1 MAAGDGMTTILEIDN
16 LTMRFGGLVAVDQL
30 SFSVEENAIHGLIG
44 PNGAGKTT
52 TFNAMSGY
60 YKPTAGQV
68 RFRGQTIS
76 GLSMHQVA
84 RNGMVRTFQ
93 HSTLFAEMSVLENVL
108 IGTHRAIRPNL
119 FAAIFGTDRDRRIE
133 AEKRSMDALA
143 FFDLDHTADERA
155 GDLSHGHQRALGMAI
170 AYAADPDVMLLDE
183 PFTGMNP
190 EETGRM
196 METTRKLRDAG
207 MTIVIVEH
215 DMKAIM
221 GLCDR
226 ITCMSFGKLL
236 AEGRPDEI
244 RKDAAVIQAYLGGTS
259 HAA

>member
-1 MAAGDGMTTILEIDN
+1 MSAVLDIEN
-16 LTMRFGGLVAVDQL
+16 LTMRFGGLVAVDGL
-30 SFSVEENAIHGLIG
+30 SFAVEEGAIHGLIG

-52 TFNAMSGY
+52 TFNAISGFY
-60 YKPTAGQV
+60 QPTAGDV
-68 RFRGQTIS
+68 RLRGKTIS

-84 RNGMVRTFQ
+84 RQGLVRTFQ
-93 HSTLFAEMSVLENVL
+93 HSTLFAEMSVLDNAV
-108 IGTHRAIRPNL
+108 IGTHRTIRPNL
-119 FAAIFGTDRDRRIE
+119 LAALLGRDRQRRQD
-133 AEKRSMDALA
+133 AEERAIDALA
-143 FFDLDHTADERA
+143 YFDLDRLVDERA

-190 EETGRM
+190 QETGHM
-196 METTRKLRDAG
+196 MDITRKLREAG

-226 ITCMSFGKLL
+226 ITCMSFGRLL
-236 AEGRPDEI
+236 AEGGPDDI
-244 RKDAAVIQAYLGGTS
+244 RKNPEVIRAYLGGTS

>member
-1 MAAGDGMTTILEIDN
+1 MTVILEIEN
-16 LTMRFGGLVAVDQL
+16 LMMRFGGLVAVDHL

-52 TFNAMSGY
+52 TFNAISGY
-60 YKPTAGQV
+60 YKPTAGEV
-68 RFRGQTIS
+68 RLRGRTIS

-84 RNGMVRTFQ
+84 RHGVVRTFQ

-108 IGTHRAIRPNL
+108 VGTHRAYRPTL
-119 FAAIFGTDRDRRIE
+119 LAAILGTDRERRQE
-133 AEKRSMDALA
+133 AETRSMEALA
-143 FFDLDHTADERA
+143 FFDLDRLADERA
-155 GDLSHGHQRALGMAI
+155 GDLAHGHQRALGMAI
-170 AYAADPDVMLLDE
+170 AYAARPDVILMDE
-183 PFTGMNP
+183 PFAGMNP

-207 MTIVIVEH
+207 ITIVIVEH

-244 RKDAAVIQAYLGGTS
+244 RADADVIRAYLGGAT

>member
-1 MAAGDGMTTILEIDN
+1 MTEALLEIEG
-16 LTMRFGGLVAVDQL
+16 LTMRFGGLIAVDQL
-30 SFSVEENAIHGLIG
+30 SFSVDDGAIHGLIG

-52 TFNAMSGY
+52 TFNAISGFY
-60 YKPTAGQV
+60 QPAAGSV
-68 RFRGQTIS
+68 RLRGQTIS

-84 RNGMVRTFQ
+84 RSGLVRTFQ

-108 IGTHRAIRPNL
+108 VGTHCAFRPNL
-119 FAAIFGTDRDRRIE
+119 FAALVGSDRKRRME
-133 AEKRSMDALA
+133 AEKSAESAL
-143 FFDLDHTADERA
+143 FYFDLDHLANERA

-170 AYAADPDVMLLDE
+170 AYAADPKVMLLDE

-196 METTRKLRDAG
+196 METTRKLRDSG
-207 MTIVIVEH
+207 ITIVIVEH

-236 AEGRPDEI
+236 AEGGPDDI
-244 RKDAAVIQAYLGGTS
+244 RRDPEVIQAYLGGTS